1 MSMNLIWTANPSRS
15 LPTYGRAFGMP
26 AGTQVATRMCVSVPS
41 TVVVRE
47 HTAVRTQ
54 DLTAPAISKGAFEG
68 TSAWRPPIC

>member
-1 MSMNLIWTANPSRS
+1 MSMNLTWTANPSRS

-26 AGTQVATRMCVSVPS
+26 ARGRVATGLCVSVPS

-54 DLTAPAISKGAFEG
+54 DLTAQTIKGDFPG